1 VLLGCLLCYEWLL
14 PLESRAYKQGVCVL
28 FLIYSQSTPQ
38 RKARPPDQEM
48 MSTIAKTRKPTTRH
62 REEDDDEGER
72 FSKSRMG
79 PLVRRKR
86 KKDQRKG
93 TAKVYEDTDEDE
105 TSSSEAY
112 PSPSSSSHEGDSDS
126 DDDSSSGEEE
136 IVAARNKAGKPSLK
150 KKVAPVKAPA
160 KASRSTNEVA
170 PREKGASND
179 RNKKAKRFHHKVN
192 EEEEEEEIH
201 SDRKGNVKS
210 VQRDRK
216 MARKAIAPSHH
227 LKEVELDDDDRNDPT
242 ATIIRE
248 KKPRGRPR
256 KSSSVKGSAAASPS
270 LEKSTKKTRRGVIK
284 GGIRKKRRTLVRT
297 RRAASMGLPHGQV
310 MFFVNGKKAPLF
322 MRIKKNQT
330 TTMTGGKEGME
341 ISNNNN
347 ELDEDFSR
355 LVLAEASSAGSGRLN
370 NNRNRI
376 QKHQQHKGD
385 GSVEVKGEWGEGE
398 EEEGA
403 VNASRGNVKSASAV
417 INSVK
422 RGKKRDHVKTCLP
435 FGPYTRMI
443 KAILSEFNSSSTVL
457 DDTIYPNDPATPLP
471 QMRITKKAI
480 KLMQAIDEADFVED
494 LSNSERIL
502 RCLDKSTLTPRIIKV
517 AVVTSCKGNNFNQF
531 NLPSTNF
538 IPALPPRPKK
548 TQQQQHRIRPSSDGG
563 LPSQS
568 EEQMAF

>member
-1 VLLGCLLCYEWLL
+1 
-14 PLESRAYKQGVCVL
+14 
-28 FLIYSQSTPQ
+28 
-38 RKARPPDQEM
+38 
-48 MSTIAKTRKPTTRH
+48 MSTIAKTRKPTTTRH
-62 REEDDDEGER
+62 REEDDEEEER

-105 TSSSEAY
+105 SSSSSSSSSSEAY
-112 PSPSSSSHEGDSDS
+112 PSPPSSSHEDDSDS
-126 DDDSSSGEEE
+126 DGSSSGEEE
-136 IVAARNKAGKPSLK
+136 VVAARNKAGKPSLK

-170 PREKGASND
+170 PRGKSASND

-192 EEEEEEEIH
+192 EEEEEIH
-201 SDRKGNVKS
+201 GDRKGNVKP

-216 MARKAIAPSHH
+216 MARKATAPSHH
-227 LKEVELDDDDRNDPT
+227 LKEVELEDDDGNGST
-242 ATIIRE
+242 AIIRE

-256 KSSSVKGSAAASPS
+256 KSSSVRGSAAASPS
-270 LEKSTKKTRRGVIK
+270 LERSGAKKTRKGVIK

-322 MRIKKNQT
+322 MRVKKNQT
-330 TTMTGGKEGME
+330 TTMTGDKEGME
-341 ISNNNN
+341 ISNNN

-355 LVLAEASSAGSGRLN
+355 LVLAEASSAGSDRL

-376 QKHQQHKGD
+376 QKHQQQRKGD
-385 GSVEVKGEWGEGE
+385 GSVEIKGEGENEGE
-398 EEEGA
+398 EEA

-457 DDTIYPNDPATPLP
+457 DDTLYTNDPATPLP

-548 TQQQQHRIRPSSDGG
+548 TQQQHRIRPSSDGG

>member
-1 VLLGCLLCYEWLL
+1 
-14 PLESRAYKQGVCVL
+14 
-28 FLIYSQSTPQ
+28 
-38 RKARPPDQEM
+38 
-48 MSTIAKTRKPTTRH
+48 MSTIAKTRKPTTTRH
-62 REEDDDEGER
+62 REEDDEEER

-93 TAKVYEDTDEDE
+93 TTKVYEDTDEDE
-105 TSSSEAY
+105 SSSSSSEAY
-112 PSPSSSSHEGDSDS
+112 PSPSSSSHEDDSDS
-126 DDDSSSGEEE
+126 DGSSSGEEE

-150 KKVAPVKAPA
+150 KKVTPVKAPAKAPA

-170 PREKGASND
+170 PRGKSASSD

-201 SDRKGNVKS
+201 GDRKGNVKP

-216 MARKAIAPSHH
+216 MARKATAPSHH
-227 LKEVELDDDDRNDPT
+227 LKEVELDDDDGSGST
-242 ATIIRE
+242 AIIRE
-248 KKPRGRPR
+248 KRPRGRPR
-256 KSSSVKGSAAASPS
+256 KSSSVRGSAAASPS
-270 LEKSTKKTRRGVIK
+270 LERSGAKKTRRGVIK

-322 MRIKKNQT
+322 MRVKKNQT
-330 TTMTGGKEGME
+330 TTMTGDKEGME
-341 ISNNNN
+341 ISNNN

-355 LVLAEASSAGSGRLN
+355 LVLSEASSAGSGRLN
-370 NNRNRI
+370 NRNLI
-376 QKHQQHKGD
+376 QKHQQQRKGD
-385 GSVEVKGEWGEGE
+385 GSVEIKGEWGEGE
-398 EEEGA
+398 NEEEEEA

-457 DDTIYPNDPATPLP
+457 DDTLYPNDPATPLP

-548 TQQQQHRIRPSSDGG
+548 TQQQHRIRPSSVGG